1 MKECDI
7 TKLRSQLSSARLHQ
21 FDVMTYQ
28 SNIYLSSIEFCLRI
42 DPSVEMFYL
51 MDFLRDLIINGI
63 KMTFDLVKKVLNQL
77 HPEQF
82 NESLMRAV
90 KEFM

>member
-1 MKECDI
+1 
-7 TKLRSQLSSARLHQ
+7 
-21 FDVMTYQ
+21 
-28 SNIYLSSIEFCLRI
+28 
-42 DPSVEMFYL
+42 MFYL

-77 HPEQF
+77 QPEQF

-90 KEFM
+90 KEFMYQLNYDWNDFKVYLKSRSIPMVGVLFSAED